1 MTPAIRTPAKPAPLP
16 ATATLFSALADP
28 TRLRILALL
37 RDGETCVCDLQR
49 PLGIA
54 QPLLSF
60 HLRALRDA
68 GLVTTRREG
77 RWAYYAIA
85 PDALTAAHDAVTDLL
100 RPRTR
105 GRSLPNLPSCC

>member
-1 MTPAIRTPAKPAPLP
+1 MTPMAPPPPRRTPRRT
-16 ATATLFSALADP
+16 TASLFAALADP
-28 TRLRILALL
+28 TRLKILALL
-37 RDGETCVCDLQR
+37 RDGETCVCDLQA
-49 PLGIA
+49 PLGIP

-68 GLVTTRREG
+68 GLVTSRREG

-100 RPRTR
+100 RPRAR
-105 GRSLPNLPSCC
+105 GRALPNLPACC